1 MGIKDYFM
9 EKMLESKLKGV
20 PKEEQQKIIAML
32 QKDPAL
38 FQKIAGEIEAGTKA
52 GGEQMKVAMEVMGKY
67 KAEIQKL
74 MQ

>member
-9 EKMLESKLKGV
+9 EKMLESKLKGA
-20 PKEEQQKIIAML
+20 PKEEQQKILAML

-38 FQKIAGEIEAGTKA
+38 FQKIASEIEAGTKA
-52 GGEQMKVAMEVMGKY
+52 GGEQMKVAMQVMEKY
-67 KAEIQKL
+67 KANIQKL

>member
-1 MGIKDYFM
+1 MGIKDYFL
-9 EKMLESKLKGV
+9 EKMLEHKLKDV
-20 PKEEQQKIIAML
+20 PKEEQQKILTML

-38 FQKIAGEIEAGTKA
+38 FQKIAEEIDQATKS
-52 GGEQMKVAMEVMGKY
+52 GKDQMQAAMQVMTKY